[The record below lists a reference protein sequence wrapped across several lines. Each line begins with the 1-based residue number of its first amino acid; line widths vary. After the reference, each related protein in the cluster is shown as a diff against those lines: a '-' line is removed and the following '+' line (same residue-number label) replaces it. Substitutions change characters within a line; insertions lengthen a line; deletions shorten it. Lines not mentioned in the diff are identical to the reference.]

1 MVRYFMDNF
10 IITKMSKKQKAQKE
24 IMQGLEQIQEEKKKF
39 LMEQFQK
46 DIQRTILRSNIEL
59 LETIFQATYQEDSK
73 ARELVE
79 SMLLEFRNKLE
90 ETKL

>member
-10 IITKMSKKQKAQKE
+10 IITKMSKKQKAKE
-24 IMQGLEQIQEEKKKF
+24 EIKQGLEQIQEEKKKF
-39 LMEQFQK
+39 LMDQFQK

-79 SMLLEFRNKLE
+79 SMLSEFRNKLE

>member
-1 MVRYFMDNF
+1 
-10 IITKMSKKQKAQKE
+10 MSKKQKAQKE
-24 IMQGLEQIQEEKKKF
+24 IMHGLEQIQEEKKKF

>member
-1 MVRYFMDNF
+1 
-10 IITKMSKKQKAQKE
+10 MSKKQKAQKE

-79 SMLLEFRNKLE
+79 SMLSEFRNKLE

>member
-1 MVRYFMDNF
+1 MDNF

-79 SMLLEFRNKLE
+79 SMLSEFRNKLE

>member
-1 MVRYFMDNF
+1 MDNF

>member
-79 SMLLEFRNKLE
+79 SMLSEFRNKLE

>member
-1 MVRYFMDNF
+1 
-10 IITKMSKKQKAQKE
+10 MSKKQKAQKE

>member
-1 MVRYFMDNF
+1 
-10 IITKMSKKQKAQKE
+10 MSKKQKAKE
-24 IMQGLEQIQEEKKKF
+24 EIKQGLEQIQEEKKKF
-39 LMEQFQK
+39 LMDQFQK

-79 SMLLEFRNKLE
+79 SMLSEFRNKLE